1 MRHRR
6 LLAFG
11 TLGAMLA
18 TLLIAGEP
26 AGAEPT
32 AQATTAAAPPAAAAG
47 PVSTEPEPTRRV
59 TLLTGDHVSVSA
71 GQLSVTPR
79 AGVQFLRF
87 RRDEADYVVPSDAI
101 PLLKADRLDERLF
114 NVSALLEFDFDKL
127 SYLPL
132 VVSDA
137 TAVRGLATEQRLA
150 AVDGFATKV
159 PVADLA
165 KTWQTTRTS
174 LAGGKIW
181 LDGVREST
189 LDVSVPMIGTP
200 AAWAAGYDGT
210 GVTVAVLDTG
220 IDDTHPDLAGS
231 VVARRNFVPEMETGL
246 DLNGHGTHVA
256 STVAGSGAASGGR
269 YKGVAPGSDLL
280 DGKVCWNVQ
289 GRGSCS
295 DSAILAGM
303 QWAAESG
310 AKVVNMSLGA
320 PDEIGVDP
328 LEQAIND
335 LSAEYGTLFV
345 CSAGNLPIK
354 PIPVGSPSTADAAL
368 SVANFD
374 KTGALHWSSLQG
386 PRVGDYGVK
395 PDIGGPGT
403 DIYAARSPSAL
414 PHLPEGP
421 YVPLTGT
428 SMASPHVAGA
438 AALLAHAHPDWKG
451 GQIKETLMASA
462 VTVPDLGVFAQGAGI
477 VNVARA
483 LGQQVTVTPASL
495 SVGALEWPHT
505 EAPASRTMTYHN
517 RGATPLTLDLALDG
531 NAPDGLLALSATT
544 LTVPAGGDATVDV
557 VVDEKAS
564 DAYGFYSGRL
574 VATGAG
580 VTLQTPFSVYLE
592 APAASLRVSAVG
604 KDGRPPATVM
614 ITLIKPDPSSADGAV
629 YYTASGSRR
638 VPLNSTWHI
647 TAYIVDDDGTTT
659 MVTSNKVVVTGDREV
674 VLDARVARPLDI
686 TVPDPRATPYDAA
699 AVVNRTADG
708 LYTHS
713 GISGDLRT
721 LRTADVGPKDL
732 PGIITQVHAVFQA
745 KAEKGR
751 APTVYQV
758 GWRKEGAFI
767 TGLVKHVKRRELATV
782 DVGYARN
789 ATGVRAWRTNTIYEP
804 SLGGSYPLSSE
815 LPPVATPARRTEYY
829 VGDVRWRSTLR
840 EQSTVDEVQVLDL
853 AQTKDPSYRP
863 GRRYGEKWNGAVLN
877 TTLTPVYEGS
887 SAVVRQGD
895 TIWAS
900 FSGWADGEGH
910 VGFPYPVANHR
921 LSLHRGDTLLGEFT
935 GTFGQ
940 FGSWEVPADPATYRM
955 TYSADLPAP
964 FRLSQRMESVWTFT
978 SSAALQDAL
987 PLTSIGFR
995 PDLGLDN
1002 SARAGS
1008 IITVPLTFA
1017 QQATAARVKSASVSA
1032 SFDGGATWSAVPT
1045 LNLSGTYTAAVSH
1058 PRGRSGFVSL
1068 RATAVDTAGN
1078 TVTTTVLRAYQLT

>member
-1 MRHRR
+1 MRQRR
-6 LLAFG
+6 LLAYG
-11 TLGAMLA
+11 TLGAVLA
-18 TLLIAGEP
+18 TLLIASEP

-32 AQATTAAAPPAAAAG
+32 APAATVATPPTG
-47 PVSTEPEPTRRV
+47 STEPKPEPTRSV
-59 TLLTGDHVSVSA
+59 TLLTGDRVSVTA
-71 GQLSVTPR
+71 GQVTVTPR
-79 AGVQFLRF
+79 AGVHFAHF
-87 RRDEADYVVPSDAI
+87 RRDEAEYVIPSDAI

-127 SYLPL
+127 PYLPL

-137 TAVRGLATEQRLA
+137 AAVRGLASEQRLA
-150 AVDGFATKV
+150 AVDGFASKV

-200 AAWAAGYDGT
+200 AAWAAGYDGA

-220 IDDTHPDLAGS
+220 IDDNHPDLAGR

-256 STVAGSGAASGGR
+256 STVAGSGAASGGK
-269 YKGVAPGSDLL
+269 YKGVAPGVDLL

-295 DSAILAGM
+295 DSAILAAM

-310 AKVVNMSLGA
+310 AKVVNMSLGG
-320 PDEIGVDP
+320 PDEVGVDP

-335 LSAEYGTLFV
+335 LSTEYGTLFV
-345 CSAGNLPIK
+345 CSAGNLGIK
-354 PIPVGSPSTADAAL
+354 PVPVGSPSTADAAL

-386 PRVGDYGVK
+386 PRVGDYAVK
-395 PDIGGPGT
+395 PDIGAPGT
-403 DIYAARSPSAL
+403 DINAARSPSAL
-414 PHLPEGP
+414 AHLPEGQ
-421 YVPLTGT
+421 YVSLTGT

-438 AALLAHAHPDWKG
+438 AALLAQVHPDWKG

-462 VTVPDLGVFAQGAGI
+462 VRVPELSVFAQGSGM

-483 LGQQVTVTPASL
+483 LGQRLTVTPASL
-495 SVGALEWPHT
+495 SIGALEWPHT
-505 EAPASRTMTYHN
+505 EAPAARTMTYHN
-517 RGATPLTLDLALDG
+517 SGDNPLTLELAIDG
-531 NAPDGLLALSATT
+531 DAPDGMLALSATT
-544 LTVPAGGDATVDV
+544 LTVPAHGDASVDV

-564 DAYGFYSGRL
+564 DNYGFYSGRL

-592 APAASLRVSAVG
+592 APAATLRVSAIG
-604 KDGRPPATVM
+604 RDGRPPATVM
-614 ITLIKPDPSSADGAV
+614 ITLIKPDPSNPDDAV

-647 TAYIVDDDGTTT
+647 AAYLVDDDGTTT
-659 MVTSNKVVVTGDREV
+659 MVTSNKVVVTEDREL

-686 TVPDPRATPYDAA
+686 TVPDPKAAPYNAA

-713 GISGDLRT
+713 GVSGDLRSI
-721 LRTADVGPKDL
+721 RTADVGPKGL
-732 PGIITQVHAVFQA
+732 PGVITQVHAVFQG

-751 APTVYQV
+751 APKVYQV
-758 GWRKEGAFI
+758 GWRTEGSFI
-767 TGLVKHVKRRELATV
+767 TGFVKHVKRPELATV
-782 DVGYARN
+782 DVGYAQN
-789 ATGVRAWRTNTIYEP
+789 ATGVQAWRTNSINEP
-804 SLGGSYPLSSE
+804 SVGGAYPLSSE

-829 VGDVRWRSTLR
+829 AGDVPWRSTLR
-840 EQSTVDEVQVLDL
+840 ELATVDQAPVLDL
-853 AQTKDPSYRP
+853 AQNKDLDYRP
-863 GRRYGEKWNGAVLN
+863 GHRYDERWNGAALN

-900 FSGWADGEGH
+900 FNGWADGAGH
-910 VGFPYPVANHR
+910 VGYPYPVTNHH
-921 LSLHRGDTLLGEFT
+921 LSLHRGDVLLGEFT
-935 GTFGQ
+935 GVFGQ
-940 FGSWEVPADPATYRM
+940 FGYWNLTAEPATYRL
-955 TYSADLPAP
+955 TYAADLPAP

-978 SSAALQDAL
+978 SSADQQNEL
-987 PLTSIGFR
+987 PLTSVGFR

-1008 IITVPLTFA
+1008 TVAVPLTFV
-1017 QQATAARVKSASVSA
+1017 QQATAGPVKSASVSV
-1032 SFDGGATWSAVPT
+1032 SFDGGATWRDVPT
-1045 LNLSGTYTAAVSH
+1045 SKRSGTYTASVSH
-1058 PRGRSGFVSL
+1058 PRDRSGFVSL
-1068 RATAVDTAGN
+1068 RATAVDTKGN
-1078 TVTTTVLRAYQLT
+1078 TVTTTVLRAYQVK